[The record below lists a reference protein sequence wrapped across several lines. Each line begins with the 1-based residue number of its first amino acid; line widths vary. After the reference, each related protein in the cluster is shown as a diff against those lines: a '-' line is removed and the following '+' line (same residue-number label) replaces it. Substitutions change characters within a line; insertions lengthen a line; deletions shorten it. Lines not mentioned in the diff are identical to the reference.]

1 MSKNLDDCK
10 ILDATCGS
18 RTIWFTKDNPNCLY
32 IDSEWNTERE
42 FGNLPKTIARGE

>member
-32 IDSEWNTERE
+32 IDKRVEHGFKECMRVLKKEEER
-42 FGNLPKTIARGE
+42 